1 MGWNT
6 YTQGPSANSQ
16 WVAPI
21 DSFFDTFFSSPIHLF
36 FLLHSVSFFQSD
48 LMLVPRWAAHHLLR
62 TITREP
68 TKTKI
73 FYICLTR
80 NNLNNLSTMVLGI
93 KRKSTKI
100 TNRGKKYFQQNSFR
114 HFLTFFL
121 SITNIPVPT
130 VENDII
136 SSDGP
141 PEGPHPLNRHHM
153 LWGNRLG
160 I

>member
-16 WVAPI
+16 WAAPI

-100 TNRGKKYFQQNSFR
+100 TNKRKRYFQQNIFR
-114 HFLTFFL
+114 HLLTFFSASQIYL
-121 SITNIPVPT
+121 CQPWKMTSYLPTALLKAPIPST
-130 VENDII
+130 DTICCGEI
-136 SSDGP
+136 G
-141 PEGPHPLNRHHM
+141 
-153 LWGNRLG
+153 
-160 I
+160 